1 MIYAEAALLSLL
13 VVLGVI
19 CAITDIRKGIIPNR
33 FLFIGFCCGIPL
45 HIILLFLGATPYYT
59 TWLINMV
66 LADIFAFVLY
76 MNKLWAAGDAKLFM
90 IIYFLLPP
98 PLLDAGSLT
107 YCVVPY
113 IFIFIPA
120 LFWVLMDSVIKL
132 IRGEPRKSKPVQL
145 KNVVSNIVRVM
156 IETTGVFCLVSFFA
170 DRFIADNE
178 LFFSLLLMI
187 YAYFCSSNFY
197 MKKWYIVLLHI
208 PPIVIACI
216 LGRWVLSFPRWQ
228 NYILMAVILG
238 MQQFV
243 SMYNYQQITPNEVKK
258 GMIPSA
264 ENILLFN
271 KSRIQSL
278 PTDASE
284 ELTAKITEEEAEAI
298 HRWGKSANGLPHI
311 WIVRKIPFAIMI
323 TFGFIAWTILRIV
336 R

>member
-1 MIYAEAALLSLL
+1 
-13 VVLGVI
+13 
-19 CAITDIRKGIIPNR
+19 
-33 FLFIGFCCGIPL
+33 
-45 HIILLFLGATPYYT
+45 
-59 TWLINMV
+59 
-66 LADIFAFVLY
+66 
-76 MNKLWAAGDAKLFM
+76 
-90 IIYFLLPP
+90 
-98 PLLDAGSLT
+98 
-107 YCVVPY
+107 
-113 IFIFIPA
+113 
-120 LFWVLMDSVIKL
+120 
-132 IRGEPRKSKPVQL
+132 
-145 KNVVSNIVRVM
+145 
-156 IETTGVFCLVSFFA
+156 
-170 DRFIADNE
+170 
-178 LFFSLLLMI
+178 
-187 YAYFCSSNFY
+187 